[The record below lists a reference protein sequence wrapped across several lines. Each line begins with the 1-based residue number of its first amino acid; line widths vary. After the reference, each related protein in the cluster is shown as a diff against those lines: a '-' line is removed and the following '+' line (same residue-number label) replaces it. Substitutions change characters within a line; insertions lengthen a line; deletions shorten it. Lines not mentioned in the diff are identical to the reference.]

1 MDMKLIQDLRSTIIQ
16 LKKEYNELSKE
27 SQKARDFYEQHTR
40 SGKSCEDLIK
50 DNRKTIEDN
59 NKLKLKIRWG
69 QNGNIISTEFLCAIY
84 YNNLIDENTYNKL
97 YPEHNMNSLSM
108 LGEHLANDELA
119 QKVYILNHESKQMAI
134 ERHEHQE
141 YMEEGIYEKQR

>member
-1 MDMKLIQDLRSTIIQ
+1 MDMKLIQDLKSTIIQ

-27 SQKARDFYEQHTR
+27 SQEARDFYNDHMRDE
-40 SGKSCEDLIK
+40 KSCEDLIK

-84 YNNLIDENTYNKL
+84 YNNLIDEDTYNKL
-97 YPEHNMNSLSM
+97 YPEHSMNSLSM

-119 QKVYILNHESKQMAI
+119 QKVYILNHESKQAAI
-134 ERHEHQE
+134 ERHEHEE
-141 YMEEGIYEKQR
+141 YMETGIYEKQR